1 MRVTVQKGF
10 TPVMANA
17 RWKLELLQGSV
28 MAPVQIQ
35 GYLVVTCAFLL
46 SGALA
51 CMTITKNGL
60 IAMANVSE
68 EMPLA
73 MEYV

>member
-17 RWKLELLQGSV
+17 RWKLELRQRSV
-28 MAPVQIQ
+28 MAPARSQ
-35 GYLVVTCAFLL
+35 GYLVVNCAFHL

-51 CMTITKNGL
+51 CMTITNNGL
-60 IAMANVSE
+60 IVMANV
-68 EMPLA
+68 
-73 MEYV
+73 